1 MYIKTKIAL
10 LIAGLC
16 MSAVFVSYHFSFLRN
31 SQIAE
36 ARASGYPII
45 LDGTDVSA
53 FGVKYDVT
61 LAQGMIN
68 GGSNRFRTT
77 GAAIF
82 SSADVRKDV
91 IVYYR
96 GYGPTK
102 RFVKGNVWTGCIARV
117 DTPTAMAIRNW
128 AGNFFVPSTF
138 PLPALKDMLHVP

>member
-16 MSAVFVSYHFSFLRN
+16 MSAVFVFYHFSLLRN

-53 FGVKYDVT
+53 FGVRYDVK
-61 LAQGMIN
+61 LAQGVIN

-82 SSADVRKDV
+82 SSADLRKDV

-96 GYGPTK
+96 GNGPTK
-102 RFVKGNVWTGCIARV
+102 RLVKGHLCTRSIA
-117 DTPTAMAIRNW
+117 
-128 AGNFFVPSTF
+128 
-138 PLPALKDMLHVP
+138 